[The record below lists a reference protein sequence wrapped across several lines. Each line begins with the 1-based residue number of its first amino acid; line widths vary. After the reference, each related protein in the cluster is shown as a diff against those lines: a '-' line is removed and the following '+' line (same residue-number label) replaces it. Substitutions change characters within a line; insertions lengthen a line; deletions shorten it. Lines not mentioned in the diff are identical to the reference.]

1 MALPDQLKK
10 AIVQMPAKEKD
21 KLLLRLITKDKT
33 LADRLHF
40 ELIEDSST
48 IPERREDIM
57 ATIVRTSKFNQNT
70 PGWILMDMR
79 NLSGDIAYHVKVT
92 KDKMGGLEL
101 NLFLLNTFLEKY
113 PDILKTY
120 SSRADTCALYIAKK
134 ALVIVNQLEKLE
146 EDYRV
151 DYIKDANRMLASV
164 YSLCSKMY
172 ARQLELPQQIEG

>member
-10 AIVQMPAKEKD
+10 AIIQMPVKEKD

-48 IPERREDIM
+48 IMERREDIM
-57 ATIVRTSKFNQNT
+57 ATIRRTSTFNQNT

-92 KDKMGGLEL
+92 KDKTGGIEL
-101 NLFLLNTFLEKY
+101 NIFLLNTFLGKY
-113 PDILKTY
+113 RDILKTY

-134 ALVIVNQLEKLE
+134 ALTIVNALKKLD
-146 EDYRV
+146 EDYRA
-151 DYIKDANRMLASV
+151 DYLKDANEMLSLV
-164 YSLCSKMY
+164 YQLCSKMY
-172 ARQLELPQQIEG
+172 ARQLEVPEQLE